1 MNHSYTP
8 LLSSYLSGFLHNSIH
23 LHLASFNDRDAS
35 LTLVSSAWSPG
46 VVAKLVGDASWCHGG
61 KSPETDTWQK
71 CGRKKWLEKKNGNL
85 GVSFWF
91 EGRFCLLLEIH
102 PKQTH
107 DQRNVSEFFGDV
119 KMHPPEIC
127 EIDNLG
133 VFKKIRC
140 PIHLNP
146 SRVDKFFAKIVCI
159 CKFMASLAKPHD
171 EPVLAHKSTFEL

>member
-91 EGRFCLLLEIH
+91 EGLFCLLLENSPETDTWPTKCVRI
-102 PKQTH
+102 
-107 DQRNVSEFFGDV
+107 F

>member
-1 MNHSYTP
+1 MRP
-8 LLSSYLSGFLHNSIH
+8 LHWSALHG
-23 LHLASFNDRDAS
+23 HLALLQSLLEMRADATAENHQKQTPDRN
-35 LTLVSSAWSPG
+35 
-46 VVAKLVGDASWCHGG
+46 VA
-61 KSPETDTWQK
+61 E
-71 CGRKKWLEKKNGNL
+71 KNG
-85 GVSFWF
+85 WKRKM
-91 EGRFCLLLEIH
+91 EIWECLFGLRDFFVCYWKIH